1 MVFDKNL
8 KFYECF
14 VFCKIHPEKV
24 FGDALVRK
32 QAFLDNKNMDLNTS
46 QIGIFAKS
54 MILVKKMK
62 FFHLLCLSKID
73 REKVF
78 ADVLDKKEDFKDC
91 KNNCL
96 RKTQN

>member
-1 MVFDKNL
+1 MVFDKDL

-14 VFCKIHPEKV
+14 VFCKIHPENV

-32 QAFLDNKNMDLNTS
+32 EAFLDNKNMDLNTS

-73 REKVF
+73 QENVF
-78 ADVLDKKEDFKDC
+78 PDVLD
-91 KNNCL
+91 
-96 RKTQN
+96 